1 VTRIPLLVGTRVN
14 FLDAPDGTVLLR
26 PPPPAT
32 AIDDVRAAVRDAL
45 RFPLAG
51 PPLEASVPRGGR
63 ATVVVEPATLPLP
76 GVDHD
81 PRRAALEAVLE
92 ALGRAGVP
100 SERQTLLLA
109 AGLARRPGRRQIDTF
124 VSPELAR
131 RFHGRVVVHDA
142 EADDLVAIGTSGN
155 VELRANPALTEADVV
170 VVVSAA
176 ETVVHGGPAALLA
189 ATSPVALRAAGAY
202 SLLETGASQG
212 WKLGVD
218 VERALASRS
227 AVIGVSLALNHPVLR
242 GALQGYPHDR
252 EALDRLV
259 SSWLGRA
266 YGRLPSV
273 VRRRIMRGLPVEVS
287 TLGVFAG
294 PPSVA
299 HAEALLRATE
309 ARGVRLPE
317 PVDAICIGIP
327 DTTPWLP
334 RERPN
339 PVLAAALGL
348 GYALRLWRDRFP
360 VAEGGTAILAHRLHR
375 RFAHPG
381 QQPYR
386 AFFTVLRDATDADA
400 LAEAEEAAGH
410 DERAL
415 EAYRRGD
422 ACHPVLP
429 YADWR
434 GCRPAIDRL
443 GAVLVAGSRD
453 ATVARTLGF
462 VPTHGLRAALEMA
475 EGRAGGPIRLA
486 VLPSPPYPPLTVGS

>member
-1 VTRIPLLVGTRVN
+1 MCAPPCGTPCASRWPGRRSRR
-14 FLDAPDGTVLLR
+14 AC
-26 PPPPAT
+26 PA
-32 AIDDVRAAVRDAL
+32 A
-45 RFPLAG
+45 
-51 PPLEASVPRGGR
+51 GGR
-63 ATVVVEPATLPLP
+63 PWSWSRRRSRFLAS
-76 GVDHD
+76 HND
-81 PRRAALEAVLE
+81 PRRAALEAVLD
-92 ALGRAGVP
+92 ALARAGVA

-109 AGLARRPGRRQIDTF
+109 AGLARRPDRRQIDTF

-131 RFHGRVVVHDA
+131 RFHGQVAVHDA
-142 EADDLVAIGTSGN
+142 EADDLVAVGTSGN
-155 VELRANPALTEADVV
+155 VELRVNPALAHTDVI

-176 ETVVHGGPAALLA
+176 ETVIHGGPAALVA

-218 VERALASRS
+218 LERALAARGPL
-227 AVIGVSLALNHPVLR
+227 IGVSLALNHPVLR

-259 SSWLGRA
+259 GSWLGRA
-266 YGRLPSV
+266 YSRLPSAL
-273 VRRRIMRGLPVEVS
+273 RLRIMRGLPVEVS

-309 ARGVRLPE
+309 ARHVRLDE

-348 GYALRLWRDRFP
+348 GYALRLWRERFP
-360 VAEGGTAILAHRLHR
+360 VQEGGTAILVHRLHR
-375 RFAHPG
+375 RYAHPG

-386 AFFTVLRDATDADA
+386 AFFTALRDANGGGA
-400 LAEAEEAAGH
+400 LAEAEEAAAR
-410 DERAL
+410 DERAAGGVPARRRVPPRAPVRRL
-415 EAYRRGD
+415 AGLQAGDRPPRRGAGRRLAGRHGGAD
-422 ACHPVLP
+422 ARLR
-429 YADWR
+429 ADPWPPR
-434 GCRPAIDRL
+434 GARDGGRARRRAAAAGRPAL
-443 GAVLVAGSRD
+443 
-453 ATVARTLGF
+453 
-462 VPTHGLRAALEMA
+462 AALPA
-475 EGRAGGPIRLA
+475 AHGRQLA
-486 VLPSPPYPPLTVGS
+486 PAQ